1 MNLCDVLQEI
11 NHVDV
16 REEKVNFN
24 LKVNP
29 TELHQ
34 HQNTVENH
42 PSSYGSYTCI
52 AVRKN
57 KEGHISAFEISLLT
71 ELYIYSHFSKGIKS
85 PEVLRT
91 KYRNYSISRV

>member
-34 HQNTVENH
+34 HQKTVENH
-42 PSSYGSYTCI
+42 LSSYGSYTRI
-52 AVRKN
+52 AGGKN

-71 ELYIYSHFSKGIKS
+71 ELYIYSHFSKA
-85 PEVLRT
+85 
-91 KYRNYSISRV
+91 